1 MVAPQLEQKRALA
14 GSLVPQR
21 LQKTAIV
28 LLLYPADGRSHHDTN
43 PQYES
48 TLRIPDTTT

>member
-1 MVAPQLEQKRALA
+1 MVAPQLEQKRALV

-28 LLLYPADGRSHHDTN
+28 LLLCPADGDRSTTQTRNTN
-43 PQYES
+43 QHYEF
-48 TLRIPDTTT
+48 RIRTT